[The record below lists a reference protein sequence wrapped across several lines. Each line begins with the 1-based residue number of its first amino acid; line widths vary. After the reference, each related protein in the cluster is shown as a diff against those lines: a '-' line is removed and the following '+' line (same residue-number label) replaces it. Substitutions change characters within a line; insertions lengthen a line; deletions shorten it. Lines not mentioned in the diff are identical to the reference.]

1 MGKNYI
7 ESSLKRFLKRKV
19 KITLGLVVTFL
30 ITGMVSLG
38 AETEIKQENN
48 KNHWEW
54 NQVDEAEKYLISTK
68 DKFEGNLSGNY
79 IKIEGSGNK
88 ISYDIINTLF
98 DRDNIDRNFTS
109 TSITFEKE
117 KISDETLKNIDSTL
131 KILDT
136 NFNQKFSDNEVKN
149 IGIINNIDNTGYNEG
164 INLIGQENV
173 TVTKG
178 LIESGNV
185 TVEKGKIGINIGTIN
200 NTQNGTGSTLYNYG
214 LIKGGQAGETAYN
227 YGFLSQPA
235 SSIAQSINKAGY
247 NYGMIASTQI
257 GQMTTSKSGKLYNY
271 GIILSGSL
279 GGDLNFGQ
287 YIRALNTY
295 AENNGIIDA
304 TKGQGITGTIN
315 SKDAPS
321 NIVNR
326 GTIFATSIGQ
336 GISGEGAYNI
346 LHNYGII
353 SAIAKGNTKTAV
365 GQEIKGKGKNNKAY
379 NFGKIIGDNGQKI
392 STEAGYKGNSIYNY
406 GTIETTSKGQYVA
419 GTENSGNFSEGKAY
433 NYGTINAGS
442 GIGQYLEKSGEIYNF
457 GIIKN
462 DGTDYI
468 TTELLMQEAE

>member
-30 ITGMVSLG
+30 ITGMVSF
-38 AETEIKQENN
+38 AEENDIKQESN

-79 IKIEGSGNK
+79 IKIEDNGSK

-117 KISDETLKNIDSTL
+117 KISDKTLKNIDSTL

-136 NFNQKFSDNEVKN
+136 NFNQKFSDDEVKN
-149 IGIINNIDNTGYNEG
+149 IGIINNIDNTEYNKG

-214 LIKGGQAGETAYN
+214 IIKGGQTGENVYN

-235 SSIAQSINKAGY
+235 SSLAQDITKVGY
-247 NYGMIASTQI
+247 NYGMIASTQN
-257 GQMTTSKSGKLYNY
+257 GQMITSKSGKSYNY

-279 GGDLNFGQ
+279 GGPNDFGQ
-287 YIRALNTY
+287 YSRASNTY
-295 AENNGIIDA
+295 IENNGIIDGVR
-304 TKGQGITGTIN
+304 GQGIFNYNSNKNIN
-315 SKDAPS
+315 SS
-321 NIVNR
+321 IVNK
-326 GTIFATSIGQ
+326 GTIFATLIGTK
-336 GISGEGAYNI
+336 ISGERDNI
-346 LHNYGII
+346 SYNYGII
-353 SAIAKGNTKTAV
+353 STVAKGNVKNAV
-365 GQEIKGKGKNNKAY
+365 GQEITGKGENNKAY
-379 NFGKIIGDNGQKI
+379 NFGKIIGDNGQKFYRSWI
-392 STEAGYKGNSIYNY
+392 
-406 GTIETTSKGQYVA
+406 
-419 GTENSGNFSEGKAY
+419 
-433 NYGTINAGS
+433 
-442 GIGQYLEKSGEIYNF
+442 
-457 GIIKN
+457 
-462 DGTDYI
+462 
-468 TTELLMQEAE
+468 